1 MLLWL
6 ILGKIGILLLKPEIA
21 HFNAHIKSS
30 YTMHTYYCCQ
40 TINLVNGKLDSTART
55 AIYLRL
61 NNIEYITFVTYCK

>member
-1 MLLWL
+1 MLLLL
-6 ILGKIGILLLKPEIA
+6 ILAKLEILLLKPEIA
-21 HFNAHIKSS
+21 YLNAHIKSS